1 MFRIKINDKFWN
13 FEDSKITSSEDE
25 KILIKSSLEAKNI
38 AEFLKEVLPEKTV
51 KLEIID
57 DNSI

>member
-13 FEDSKITSSEDE
+13 FEDSKITSDE
-25 KILIKSSLEAKNI
+25 GDKILIKSSLEAKNI